1 MTSTLRQPSAFAAW
15 RGNHGH
21 HAEPHRRHRPHA
33 RAPDPLAKPDAT
45 RQSSSMSALSPIPP
59 APRSYGALNLIGLK
73 TLYEREVRRFM
84 KVAVQTV
91 FGPVVSSWLLMVVFV
106 MAFGA
111 GHRVVDGIRFPD
123 FLAPG
128 LIMLT
133 VIQNAFANASSSL
146 IVAKVQGT
154 TTDFLMP
161 PLTPGELTIAFVAG
175 ATTRGLLVAVATAV
189 SVAFFAD
196 VIPMHFGWA
205 FLFVLLAS
213 VLFSALGVL
222 AGMWADKFDNL
233 AFVTSFVITPL
244 TFLSGTFYSIKVLPE
259 PFHTLTLWNPVFHL
273 IDGIRYGFTGHAD
286 ASVTVSAVVTL
297 VLAIAAVAAVWWAF
311 RTGWRLKA

>member
-1 MTSTLRQPSAFAAW
+1 MSQQSGTVT
-15 RGNHGH
+15 
-21 HAEPHRRHRPHA
+21 
-33 RAPDPLAKPDAT
+33 AT
-45 RQSSSMSALSPIPP
+45 PP
-59 APRSYGALNLIGLK
+59 APRRYGALNLIGLK
-73 TLYEREVRRFM
+73 TLYEREVRRFW
-84 KVAVQTV
+84 KVAVQTI

-111 GHRVVDGIRFPD
+111 GHRVVDGIPFPD

-133 VIQNAFANASSSL
+133 VIQNAFANSSSSI

-161 PLTPGELTIAFVAG
+161 PLSPAELTVAFVAG
-175 ATTRGLLVAVATAV
+175 ATTRGLLVAVATAL
-189 SVAFFAD
+189 SVALFAD
-196 VIPMHFGWA
+196 VIPVNWA
-205 FLFVLLAS
+205 VAFFFVLVAS

-222 AGMWADKFDNL
+222 SGMWADKFDNL

-259 PFHTLTLWNPVFHL
+259 PFHTLSLVNPVFHL
-273 IDGIRYGFTGHAD
+273 IDGVRYGFTGHAD
-286 ASVTVSAVVTL
+286 ASVPVSALIAL
-297 VLAIAAVAAVWWAF
+297 VLAVAAVVAVWLAF
-311 RTGWRLKA
+311 RSGWRMKA

>member
-1 MTSTLRQPSAFAAW
+1 
-15 RGNHGH
+15 
-21 HAEPHRRHRPHA
+21 
-33 RAPDPLAKPDAT
+33 
-45 RQSSSMSALSPIPP
+45 MSVIQPP
-59 APRSYGALNLIGLK
+59 APRNYGRLNLIGLK
-73 TLYEREVRRFM
+73 TLYEREVRRFW

-111 GHRVVDGIRFPD
+111 DHRAVDGIGFPD

-133 VIQNAFANASSSL
+133 VIQNAFANSSSSL

-154 TTDFLMP
+154 TSDFLMP
-161 PLTPGELTIAFVAG
+161 PLSPFELTAAFVAG
-175 ATTRGLLVAVATAV
+175 ATTRGLLVAVATAA

-196 VIPMHFGWA
+196 VIPLHWGWA
-205 FLFVLLAS
+205 VYFVLVAS
-213 VLFSALGVL
+213 ILFSAVGVL

-273 IDGIRYGFTGHAD
+273 IDGVRFGFTGHAD
-286 ASVTVSAVVTL
+286 ASVAASAVL
-297 VLAIAAVAAVWWAF
+297 AGVLALAAVLAVWRAF
-311 RTGWRLKA
+311 GTGWRLKA